1 MDKIYDYPDIE
12 ANIANL
18 RRTVE
23 ILTKSRPYR
32 NYENVRSLNKVA
44 AYINGKFSEY
54 GLSTERQSFWVNGE
68 SYANIIGTYG
78 KDKTARIIIGA
89 HYDVCGDQ
97 PGADDNAS
105 AVAGLLELAR
115 LISSY
120 APNSKYR
127 FDFVAYTL
135 EEPPFFGTENMG
147 SYIHA
152 ESMHDENAHIRAM
165 ICLEMIGYF
174 TTEENSQEYP
184 LVNLEF
190 SYPSVGN
197 FIAVVGNYSSGHLV
211 DEVEA
216 HLKTAS
222 IDVESLKASSMVTG
236 VDFSDHRNYWK
247 FGYDAVMI
255 TDTALYRNP
264 NYHKGSDTIETL
276 DFDKMGEVVKGVF
289 RALINLE

>member
-1 MDKIYDYPDIE
+1 MEKIYDYPDIE

-23 ILTKSRPYR
+23 FLTKIRPYR
-32 NYENVRSLNKVA
+32 NYRNVRSLDKVA
-44 AYINGKFSEY
+44 DYINGNFSEY
-54 GLSTERQSFWVNGE
+54 GLSTERQLFRANRRE
-68 SYANIIGTYG
+68 YANVIGTYR
-78 KDKTARIIIGA
+78 KDKTARIIVGA

-120 APNSKYR
+120 AHDSEYR
-127 FDFVAYTL
+127 FDFVAYSL
-135 EEPPFFGTENMG
+135 EEPPFFGTEKMG

-152 ESMHDENAHIRAM
+152 ESMYDKNAHVRAM

-174 TTEENSQEYP
+174 TTEKNSQEYP
-184 LVNLEF
+184 LLNLEF
-190 SYPSVGN
+190 TYPSVGN
-197 FIAVVGNYSSGHLV
+197 FIAVVGNYSSGYLV
-211 DEVEA
+211 DEVEK

-236 VDFSDHRNYWK
+236 VDFSDHRNYWG

-264 NYHKGSDTIETL
+264 NYHRRSDTIETL
-276 DFDKMGEVVKGVF
+276 DFDKMGEAVKGVF